1 MLARAGERVVQCSF
15 TLACCVSGGFGARL
29 CPKIYA
35 GTAHGICFAIRV
47 LRVAVYRQ
55 GDASQNYDDDCTA
68 REAVLVCG
76 YSYSGVDISFVYGG
90 AAADGSSLS
99 ETVRVTVRLLRGLPG
114 LGRPAR
120 RLDAI
125 LQRGVPARALARG
138 AQGRVPVRPL
148 NLDP

>member
-1 MLARAGERVVQCSF
+1 MRECVSPELLLARAGERVVQCSF

-99 ETVRVTVRLLRGLPG
+99 EIVRLLWGLPG
-114 LGRPAR
+114 LGRRAR
-120 RLDAI
+120 RLVAI
-125 LQRGVPARALARG
+125 LQRGVPARALGRG
-138 AQGRVPVRPL
+138 AQGRVPVHA
-148 NLDP
+148 